1 MTTEATVYDLAII
14 GGGPG
19 GYVAAIRAR
28 QLGARVALIEMDRLG
43 GTCLNRGCIPTK
55 AMASQAE
62 MYLHVLHRAREW
74 GIEIDGTP
82 RLDFQRFMA
91 RKDEVTETL
100 VSGVEHLVASHGIT
114 VIKGKGRII
123 SPNKVLVNGETEV
136 ECRKLII
143 ATGSEPARP
152 PIPGANLPGVIT
164 SDELLRLTKLPA
176 SMVVIGCGIIGIEFT
191 SIFTALG
198 TKVTALD
205 CEFFLRDTD
214 EQLAK
219 RYRSLLARQGA
230 NFAVGVTVR
239 QISLTEHGHLRV
251 EFEHFGQGKVGSAEG
266 ELVLLA
272 TGRWPNT
279 NGLGLEDLGLEMQG
293 RFIKVNPRMETNI
306 PGIYAIGD
314 VIPTPQLAHV
324 ASYEGEI
331 AVENALGHP
340 READYR
346 AVPACIFTIPEIASV
361 GLTSTDVKEMGIDA
375 VIERFPFNVNG
386 RALAMGETE
395 GQIRMI
401 CERTPEGRGGKILG
415 VHIMGPHASDLI
427 AEAALAIQAGMTAR
441 ELAETIHAHPTIPEV
456 LMEVAKAAAFG
467 EAIHYRKV

>member
-1 MTTEATVYDLAII
+1 MTTETTVYDLAII

-28 QLGARVALIEMDRLG
+28 QLGAKVALIEMDRIG
-43 GTCLNRGCIPTK
+43 GTCLNRGCIPVK
-55 AMASQAE
+55 AMVSQAE
-62 MYLHVLHRAREW
+62 MYQHILQRAREW
-74 GIEIDGTP
+74 GIEYEGTP

-91 RKDEVTETL
+91 RKDEVTKTL
-100 VSGVEHLVASHGIT
+100 VSGVERLIASHGIT
-114 VIKGKGRII
+114 VFNGKGRIL

-136 ECRKLII
+136 ECRKIII
-143 ATGSEPARP
+143 ATGSVPARL

-164 SDELLRLTKLPA
+164 SDDLMKITRLPR
-176 SMVVIGCGIIGIEFT
+176 SMVIIGASVVGMEFA

-198 TKVTALD
+198 VKVTVLD
-205 CEFFLRDTD
+205 LKAFLKDID
-214 EQLAK
+214 DQLAK
-219 RYRSLLARQGA
+219 RYRALLACQCQG
-230 NFAVGVTVR
+230 VEISIGVDSK
-239 QISLTEHGHLRV
+239 QILQTDAGTLRV
-251 EFEHFGQGKVGSAEG
+251 EYEMRGKPGSAEG
-266 ELVLLA
+266 ELILVA
-272 TGRWPNT
+272 IGRNPYT
-279 NGLGLEDLGLEMQG
+279 DGLGIEELGIEREG
-293 RFIKVNPRMETNI
+293 RCIKVNKRMETNI
-306 PGIYAIGD
+306 PGIYAVGD
-314 VIPTPQLAHV
+314 VIPTPQLAHI

-331 AVENALGHP
+331 AAENALGHS

-346 AVPACIFTIPEIASV
+346 VVPACVFTIPEIASV

-375 VIERFPFNVNG
+375 VVERFPFNING

-401 CERTPEGRGGKILG
+401 CEKTAEGRGGKILG

-427 AEAALAIQAGMTAR
+427 AEAALAIQAGLTAK

>member
-1 MTTEATVYDLAII
+1 
-14 GGGPG
+14 
-19 GYVAAIRAR
+19 
-28 QLGARVALIEMDRLG
+28 
-43 GTCLNRGCIPTK
+43 
-55 AMASQAE
+55 
-62 MYLHVLHRAREW
+62 
-74 GIEIDGTP
+74 
-82 RLDFQRFMA
+82 MA

-114 VIKGKGRII
+114 VIKGKGRIL

-143 ATGSEPARP
+143 ATGSVPARLS
-152 PIPGANLPGVIT
+152 IPGANLPGVIT
-164 SDELLRLTKLPA
+164 SDELLKITQLPR
-176 SMVVIGCGIIGIEFT
+176 SMVVIGGSVVGIEFA

-198 TKVTALD
+198 TKVTVLGRKT
-205 CEFFLRDTD
+205 FLKDTD
-214 EQLAK
+214 DQLAK
-219 RYRSLLARQGA
+219 RYRSLLAKQGTEITI
-230 NFAVGVTVR
+230 GVDFQ
-239 QISLTEHGHLRV
+239 QIVQTDAGTLRV
-251 EFEHFGQGKVGSAEG
+251 EYEMKGKPGFAEG
-266 ELVLLA
+266 ELVLLS
-272 TGRWPNT
+272 TGRT
-279 NGLGLEDLGLEMQG
+279 AYTDGLGIEDLGIEMEG
-293 RFIKVNPRMETNI
+293 RNIKVNQRMETNI

-375 VIERFPFNVNG
+375 VVERFPFNING

-401 CERTPEGRGGKILG
+401 CEKTPEGRGGKILG

>member
-1 MTTEATVYDLAII
+1 MTAEITVYDLAII

-28 QLGARVALIEMDRLG
+28 QLGARVALIEMDRIG

-55 AMASQAE
+55 AMVSQAE

-114 VIKGKGRII
+114 VIKGKGRIL

-143 ATGSEPARP
+143 ATGSVPARLS
-152 PIPGANLPGVIT
+152 IPGANLPGVIT
-164 SDELLRLTKLPA
+164 SDELLKITQLPR
-176 SMVVIGCGIIGIEFT
+176 SMVVIGGSVVGIEFA

-198 TKVTALD
+198 TKVTVLGRKT
-205 CEFFLRDTD
+205 FLKDTD
-214 EQLAK
+214 DQLAK
-219 RYRSLLARQGA
+219 RYRSLLAKQGTEITI
-230 NFAVGVTVR
+230 GVDFK
-239 QISLTEHGHLRV
+239 QIVQTDAGTLRV
-251 EFEHFGQGKVGSAEG
+251 EYEMKGKPGFAEG
-266 ELVLLA
+266 ELVLLS
-272 TGRWPNT
+272 TGRT
-279 NGLGLEDLGLEMQG
+279 AYTDGLGIEDLGIEMEG
-293 RFIKVNPRMETNI
+293 RNIKVNKRMETNI

-375 VIERFPFNVNG
+375 VVERFPFNING

-401 CERTPEGRGGKILG
+401 CEKTPEGRGGKILG

>member
-1 MTTEATVYDLAII
+1 MTTETTVYDLAII

-28 QLGARVALIEMDRLG
+28 QLGAKVALIEMDRIG

-55 AMASQAE
+55 AMVSQAE
-62 MYLHVLHRAREW
+62 LYLHVQHHAREW

-114 VIKGKGRII
+114 VIKGKGRIL

-136 ECRKLII
+136 ECRKIII
-143 ATGSEPARP
+143 ATGSVPARLS
-152 PIPGANLPGVIT
+152 IPGANLPGVIT
-164 SDELLRLTKLPA
+164 SDELLKITQLPR
-176 SMVVIGCGIIGIEFT
+176 SMVVIGGSVVGIEFA

-198 TKVTALD
+198 TKVTVLGRKT
-205 CEFFLRDTD
+205 FLKDTD
-214 EQLAK
+214 DQLAK
-219 RYRSLLARQGA
+219 RYRSLLARQGTEITI
-230 NFAVGVTVR
+230 GVDFK
-239 QISLTEHGHLRV
+239 QIVQTDAGTLRV
-251 EFEHFGQGKVGSAEG
+251 EYEMKGKPGFAEG
-266 ELVLLA
+266 ELVLLS
-272 TGRWPNT
+272 TGRVAYT
-279 NGLGLEDLGLEMQG
+279 DGLGIEDLGIEMEG
-293 RFIKVNPRMETNI
+293 RNIKVNRRMETNI

-314 VIPTPQLAHV
+314 VIPTAQLAHV

-331 AVENALGHP
+331 AVENALGHT

-375 VIERFPFNVNG
+375 VVERFPFNING

-456 LMEVAKAAAFG
+456 MMEVAKAAAFG